1 MPTKKKKPA
10 KKAKP
15 VKKTKKVKKAKPIKK
30 AKAEK
35 SIGKITHYFGHINVA
50 VIKLSDKLK
59 VGEEIRIVGGET
71 DFNQEVKS
79 MEVEHEK
86 IKEAKKGA
94 SVGLKVEQKVR
105 EDYKVFRVK

>member
-15 VKKTKKVKKAKPIKK
+15 VKK

-35 SIGKITHYFGHINVA
+35 PIGKITHYFGHINVA
-50 VIKLSDKLK
+50 VIKLSDKLE

-71 DFNQEVKS
+71 DFNQKVQS

-94 SVGLKVEQKVR
+94 SIGLKVDKKVR

>member
-1 MPTKKKKPA
+1 MPTKKKKSA

-15 VKKTKKVKKAKPIKK
+15 VKKTKKVKR

-35 SIGKITHYFGHINVA
+35 PIGKITHYFGHISVA

-59 VGEEIRIVGGET
+59 AGEEIRIVGGET
-71 DFNQEVKS
+71 DFNQKVKS